1 MQELQTTRFELG
13 SIETN
18 LDEVELAVTASLKK
32 YQGLQIQESDL
43 ADAKKMRSDL
53 NGLATSIN
61 TWRIEKEREFM
72 APFQAKKDQC
82 NKIVKLIKETSSEI
96 DTQVKDY
103 EAKADDAKRQ
113 RIEEWWTFNGAKS
126 ISIDKV
132 WDKKFLNKS
141 CSESSWQNALTEKKS
156 RISNDIAGF
165 AKMIDPAYPD
175 ATDWLLKDY
184 LENMDFGTTLA
195 DWEREKESRK
205 HAEEMKEL
213 MARQN
218 TEKQAQEAQTAKQ
231 EESHMPEPK
240 ASESAEQPASDEE
253 PATYWAEFR
262 IENATRQQMV
272 LLAEA
277 MQRIGLEMHV
287 LKNADGSARK
297 GH

>member
-1 MQELQTTRFELG
+1 MQELQTTKFELG

-18 LDEVELAVTASLKK
+18 LDDVEAAVTASLKK

-43 ADAKKMRSDL
+43 TDAKKMRSDL

-61 TWRIEKEREFM
+61 TWRLEKEREFM

-96 DTQVKDY
+96 DVQVKDY
-103 EAKADDAKRQ
+103 EAKADEWKRK
-113 RIEEWWTFNGAKS
+113 RIMEWWSVNGNKS

-141 CSESSWQNALTEKKS
+141 CSDATWQNALEERRK
-156 RISNDIAGF
+156 RISDDIAGF

-205 HAEEMKEL
+205 HAQEMKEL

-218 TEKQAQEAQTAKQ
+218 AEKQAQEAQTAKQ
-231 EESHMPEPK
+231 EESHVSELK
-240 ASESAEQPASDEE
+240 ASESTEQPASEE
-253 PATYWAEFR
+253 ESATYWAEFR

-287 LKNADGSARK
+287 LKNADGTARK